1 MAGTMGGMSSSDRTE
16 FGEYLRRRR
25 AAMSP
30 PDPRDGV
37 RASRRRVPGLRRQE
51 VSDIAGISVEYYTR
65 LEQGRA
71 PRPSR
76 EILTSLAQAFGLSS
90 AERDHLFRLSGEPP
104 PEPASPASVIRPGL
118 LRLLRGLDD
127 TMPVTVHDGRLDL
140 LARNKAAEE
149 LLGPW
154 TGNGPFERNIAY
166 QAFTTAVLSH
176 LLGGDGSE
184 QFLQVA
190 ASELRM
196 ALSRYPGDAYLR
208 SLLAELTATSQSF
221 RDHWRHGEV
230 KTSRSAIKQ
239 MRHPTHGWARFEIE
253 MLHDPERD
261 HWIMLYTPHDD
272 E

>member
-1 MAGTMGGMSSSDRTE
+1 MSSSDRTE

-25 AAMSP
+25 ATMRP
-30 PDPRDGV
+30 PHPRGGV

-76 EILTSLAQAFGLSS
+76 EILTSLAQAFGLSG
-90 AERDHLFRLSGEPP
+90 AERDHLFRLGGESP

-149 LLGPW
+149 LLGTF
-154 TGNGPFERNIAY
+154 TGDGPFERNIAH
-166 QAFTTAVLSH
+166 QAFTTDALPH

-184 QFLQVA
+184 RFLRVA
-190 ASELRM
+190 AAELRI
-196 ALSRYPGDAYLR
+196 ALSRYPDDAYLR
-208 SLLAELTATSQSF
+208 SLLAELAATSQSF
-221 RDHWRHGEV
+221 RDHWEEGEV
-230 KTSRSAIKQ
+230 SASRSAIKQ
-239 MRHPTHGWARFEIE
+239 MHHPTHGWARFEIE
-253 MLHDPERD
+253 VLHDPERD

>member
-1 MAGTMGGMSSSDRTE
+1 MGGMSSSDRTE

-30 PDPRDGV
+30 PDPQRGV

-76 EILTSLAQAFGLSS
+76 EILTSLAQAFGLSG
-90 AERDHLFRLSGEPP
+90 AERDHLFRLGGESP

-140 LARNKAAEE
+140 LARNRAAEE
-149 LLGPW
+149 LLG
-154 TGNGPFERNIAY
+154 TFASGGPFGRNIAY
-166 QAFTTAVLSH
+166 QAFTTDVLAH
-176 LLGGDGSE
+176 LLGGEGSE
-184 QFLQVA
+184 RFLRIA
-190 ASELRM
+190 AAELRI

-208 SLLAELTATSQSF
+208 ALVAELAATSRSF
-221 RDHWRHGEV
+221 RDHWEEGEV
-230 KTSRSAIKQ
+230 SASRSAIKR
-239 MRHPTHGWARFEIE
+239 MHHPAHGWGRFEIE
-253 MLHDPERD
+253 VLHDPERD

>member
-1 MAGTMGGMSSSDRTE
+1 MSSSDRTE

-30 PDPRDGV
+30 PDAQRGA
-37 RASRRRVPGLRRQE
+37 RESRRRVPGLRRQE
-51 VSDIAGISVEYYTR
+51 ASEIAGVSVEYYTR

-76 EILTSLAQAFGLSS
+76 EVLTSLARAFGLSD
-90 AERDHLFRLSGEPP
+90 AERDHLFRLGGEPP

-140 LARNKAAEE
+140 LARNRAARE
-149 LLGPW
+149 LLGDL
-154 TGNGPFERNIAY
+154 TGDGPFERNIAY
-166 QAFTTAVLSH
+166 QAFTTDVLAH
-176 LLGGDGSE
+176 LLGGGGSE
-184 QFLQVA
+184 RFLRVA
-190 ASELRM
+190 AAELRM

-208 SLLAELTATSQSF
+208 SLLTELTATSQSF
-221 RDHWRHGEV
+221 RDHWEEGRV
-230 KTSRSAIKQ
+230 SASRSATKQ
-239 MRHPTHGWARFEIE
+239 MRHPTDGWSRFEIE
-253 MLHDPERD
+253 VLHDPERD
-261 HWIMLYTPHDD
+261 HWVMLYTPQDD

>member
-1 MAGTMGGMSSSDRTE
+1 MGGMSSSDRTG

-25 AAMSP
+25 AAMGP
-30 PDPRDGV
+30 PEPRGSV

-65 LEQGRA
+65 LEQGRV

-76 EILTSLAQAFGLSS
+76 ETLTSLARAFGLSD
-90 AERDHLFRLSGEPP
+90 AERDHLFRLGGEPP
-104 PEPASPASVIRPGL
+104 PEPPSPASVIRPGL

-149 LLGPW
+149 LLGPL
-154 TGNGPFERNIAY
+154 TGVGRFGRNIAH
-166 QAFTTAVLSH
+166 QAFTTTVLSD
-176 LLGGDGSE
+176 LLGGDGGE
-184 QFLQVA
+184 RFLRVA
-190 ASELRM
+190 ASELRT
-196 ALSRYPGDAYLR
+196 ALGRYPDDDYLR
-208 SLLAELTATSQSF
+208 SLFAELTATSQSF
-221 RDHWRHGEV
+221 RDHWENGEV
-230 KTSRSAIKQ
+230 SVSRSEMKQ

-261 HWIMLYTPHDD
+261 HWIMLYTPQDD